1 MDVAFVA
8 LNGSERTRGTTATCL
23 ERARAYL
30 ALRSCTMEVIHLV
43 EHDIR
48 GCRCGRCN
56 SRSHPCPV
64 DDQVAEIVTRM
75 TSADAIVY
83 AAPVHGFGLASVMQ
97 LFIERAGVGRLRFDR
112 PLTNKVGGVLVVGRR
127 HAHSLVHAQ
136 LVSNLLLNRMI
147 LAGSGLPA
155 VIHAGGPA
163 EVDRDQEGLD
173 AMYRMLDRMVDMCL
187 TLRSAHHAMTA
198 PGNVE
203 RRWGALS

>member
-8 LNGSERTRGTTATCL
+8 LNGSERTHGTTAACL
-23 ERARAYL
+23 ERASGYL
-30 ALRSCTMEVIHLV
+30 ASRSCAMEVIHLV
-43 EHDIR
+43 KHDIR

-56 SRSHPCPV
+56 SRSDPCPV
-64 DDQVAEIVTRM
+64 DDQVAEIVARM
-75 TSADAIVY
+75 AAADAILY

-112 PLTNKVGGVLVVGRR
+112 PLTNKVGGVIVVGRR
-127 HAHSLVHAQ
+127 HALAAPHAQ

-163 EVDRDQEGLD
+163 EVDRDKEGLD
-173 AMYRMLDRMVDMCL
+173 AMYRMLDRMADMCL
-187 TLRSAHHAMTA
+187 TLRSADRAMTA
-198 PGNVE
+198 PVGVE